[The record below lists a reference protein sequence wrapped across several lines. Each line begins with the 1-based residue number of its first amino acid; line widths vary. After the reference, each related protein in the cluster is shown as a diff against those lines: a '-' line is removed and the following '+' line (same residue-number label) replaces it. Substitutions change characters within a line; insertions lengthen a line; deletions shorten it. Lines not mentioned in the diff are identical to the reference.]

1 MNIELTG
8 KVVVVTGAAQ
18 GIGRTLALGLAA
30 EGARVAVLARD
41 RKRAQLVV
49 EEIGELP
56 EAPPALA
63 VEADV
68 SDEAAV
74 IEAAAEIDR
83 AWGRVDALINN
94 AGWMPGS
101 RPILELE
108 VSVLERVLRS
118 NLISSFLTTKHF
130 APLMIRSG
138 GGRIIYLSSAAAVQS
153 SKGGAPYGGS
163 KAAINILANVA
174 HQELADDGIRTVAI
188 APGLTV
194 TPGMRGIVSDEYIER
209 VASNYPGGRVGQPE
223 DLVALTAFLC
233 SDAANHLSG
242 TVITVRPPVNR

>member
-1 MNIELTG
+1 MNIDIAG

-49 EEIGELP
+49 DEIAALP
-56 EAPPALA
+56 DAPPALA

-74 IEAAAEIDR
+74 IEAAAETDR

-101 RPILELE
+101 QPVLKVE

-118 NLISSFLTTKHF
+118 NLIGSFLTTKHF
-130 APLMIRSG
+130 APLMIRGG
-138 GGRIIYLSSAAAVQS
+138 GGRIIYVSSIAAVQTVP
-153 SKGGAPYGGS
+153 GGAPYGGS
-163 KAAINILANVA
+163 KAALNVLADAV
-174 HQELADDGIRTVAI
+174 HQELANDGIRTVAL
-188 APGLTV
+188 APGLTY
-194 TPGMRGIVSDEYIER
+194 TPGMREIVTDEHIKR
-209 VASNYPGGRVGQPE
+209 VAARYPNGRIGEPE
-223 DLVALTAFLC
+223 DIVALTAFLC

-242 TVITVRPPVNR
+242 TVITVRPPVT